1 MGLAAGDILVKGS
14 SSTKRLSSGITF
26 EGVGVTMGAS
36 VFVEANYFR
45 NCPYPMLSSMQ
56 GSDVSGGK
64 EGTFSGETGGVIK
77 AYNNVMESPKAYVT
91 YQENSKAFDAYEVSK
106 ASDKVPSSVKAI
118 SGGTTYNNFDTDS
131 SLMYKYTAQS
141 PKEADPTDKEQ
152 SSSKSWNMKNSGFK

>member
-1 MGLAAGDILVKGS
+1 
-14 SSTKRLSSGITF
+14 
-26 EGVGVTMGAS
+26 
-36 VFVEANYFR
+36 
-45 NCPYPMLSSMQ
+45 MQ

-152 SSSKSWNMKNSGFK
+152 SSSKSWNMKNSGFKGLQEAQAVK

>member
-1 MGLAAGDILVKGS
+1 
-14 SSTKRLSSGITF
+14 
-26 EGVGVTMGAS
+26 
-36 VFVEANYFR
+36 
-45 NCPYPMLSSMQ
+45 
-56 GSDVSGGK
+56 
-64 EGTFSGETGGVIK
+64 
-77 AYNNVMESPKAYVT
+77 MESPKAYVT

-152 SSSKSWNMKNSGFK
+152 SSSKSWNMKNSGFKGLQEAQAVK